1 MQWIRPL
8 FVAATIALAGCAST
22 YLAKPA
28 ENKNHA
34 GYITAAKIIWVE
46 PVGFQYSISKA
57 AAGYGYTPSR
67 PIIDDRDKQQ
77 AEARMKSVI
86 DAYRARSQEFMRKAL
101 ETEGVAAG
109 DETKI
114 YIQPVYATI
123 EAGTGTVKMAVRVS
137 VHHADAVTPWIITP
151 VTQNTMDGPYWNVL
165 RKPVIGDTVD
175 VDLSKLVESFANTVA
190 RQMRQAGWF
199 R

>member
-1 MQWIRPL
+1 MPWIKAL
-8 FVAATIALAGCAST
+8 VAALAISLAGCAGT

-57 AAGYGYTPSR
+57 TAGYGYTPSR

-123 EAGTGTVKMAVRVS
+123 EAANGAVNMAVRVS

-165 RKPVIGDTVD
+165 RKPGIGDTAD
-175 VDLSKLVESFANTVA
+175 VDLSKLVDSFANTVA